1 MSKVPEDPVLRS
13 SRREAIVV
21 FVTWLCAM
29 TYTVTYCYHYG
40 YGQSLDDLKFVFG
53 IPDWVFW
60 GIVVPWGV
68 CSIVAYWFSYRF
80 MQDEDLG
87 KELEESDA
95 DLFKSEGGE

>member
-1 MSKVPEDPVLRS
+1 MSNVSEDPVLRS
-13 SRREAIVV
+13 ARREAIVV
-21 FVTWLCAM
+21 FITWLCAM

-40 YGQSLDDLKFVFG
+40 YGRSLDDLKFVFG

-80 MQDEDLG
+80 MRDEDLG
-87 KELEESDA
+87 KELEESD
-95 DLFKSEGGE
+95 DGLFKSEGGE